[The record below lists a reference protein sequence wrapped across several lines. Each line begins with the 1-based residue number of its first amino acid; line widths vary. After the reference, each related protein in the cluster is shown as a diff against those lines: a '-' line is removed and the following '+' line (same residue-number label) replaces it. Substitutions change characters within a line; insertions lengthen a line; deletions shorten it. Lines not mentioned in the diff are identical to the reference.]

1 MSMKSRGAFALA
13 LLLAA
18 AGNLHA
24 LDLAPFK
31 YRTSV
36 SVEQGAAPYAR
47 LSLTPDVYD
56 AARLDLGD
64 IRLVGADGD
73 QIPYILARPKDQTR
87 KLRYQPKLINRSTNS
102 RGAAMVTLDF
112 GRLTVKNSIEVQ
124 TRGSNFRRAVK
135 VEGSNDNI
143 EFFTVVERAYVF
155 AVNRNRRFEQIDLPA
170 NDYRYLRITVEPM
183 TTQENEVAIRQ
194 VRAFKLEKTDAERHS
209 VQMTLTRHRED
220 PNNRLSIYE
229 YDLRYRHLPVNE
241 IHLRVADESFYR
253 YVTVEGR
260 DATTR
265 KVKIPSED
273 NRPRYKQVEVRWQR
287 IVSDAIYRYAAP
299 DGQQRERLMLRL
311 PTERAHR
318 YLRIAIKNYDDI
330 PLVVSSASAKMIPHQ
345 IVFPIKQET
354 DAKFYVGASS
364 LAPPV
369 YDLRH
374 RLGRPMQVEARK
386 ATIADIAHNPL
397 FAQAPAE
404 RLPWSERH
412 KVLLLIILAA
422 AAIVLGGFILQS
434 FKSIKSEQAQNGTS
448 EPK

>member
-1 MSMKSRGAFALA
+1 MMMKPKRAFVLA

-24 LDLAPFK
+24 LNLAPFK
-31 YRTSV
+31 FRTSV
-36 SVEQGAAPYAR
+36 SVEQGAAPYGR
-47 LSLTPDVYD
+47 LSLTPEVYD

-64 IRLVGADGD
+64 IRLVRADGN
-73 QIPYILARPKDQTR
+73 QIPYILARSEDQTR
-87 KLRYQPKLINRSTNS
+87 RLRYQPKLINRSTNR
-102 RGAAMVTLDF
+102 RGAAMDF
-112 GRLTVKNSIEVQ
+112 ARLTVKNSIEVQ
-124 TRGSNFRRAVK
+124 TRGSNFRRAVR
-135 VEGSNDNI
+135 VEGSNDNM
-143 EFFTVVERAYVF
+143 EFFTVVQRAYVF

-209 VQMTLTRHRED
+209 VQMTLMHHSED

-229 YDLRYRHLPVNE
+229 YDLKYRHLPVDE
-241 IHLRVADESFYR
+241 IHLQVADESFYR
-253 YVTVEGR
+253 YVAVEGR
-260 DATTR
+260 DATAK
-265 KVKIPSED
+265 KVRIASED
-273 NRPRYKQVEVRWQR
+273 NRPRYKEVEVRWQR
-287 IVSDAIYRYAAP
+287 IVSDAIHRYAAP
-299 DGQQRERLMLRL
+299 DGQQLEKLVLRL
-311 PTERAHR
+311 PTAHAYR

-345 IVFPIKQET
+345 IVFPVEQKTEAT
-354 DAKFYVGASS
+354 FYVGASS

-374 RLGRPMQVEARK
+374 RLGRPLQVEARK
-386 ATIADIAHNPL
+386 AAIANIADNPL
-397 FAQAPAE
+397 FVQAPAK

-422 AAIVLGGFILQS
+422 AALVMGGFILQS
-434 FKSIKSEQAQNGTS
+434 FKSIKTEQARNDTS

>member
-124 TRGSNFRRAVK
+124 TRGSNFRRAVR
-135 VEGSNDNI
+135 VEGSNDNT
-143 EFFTVVERAYVF
+143 EFFTVVQSAYVF
-155 AVNRNRRFEQIDLPA
+155 AVNRDRRFEQIDLPA

-183 TTQENEVAIRQ
+183 TTQENAVAIRQ
-194 VRAFKLEKTDAERHS
+194 VRAFKLEKRDAERHS
-209 VQMTLTRHRED
+209 VQMTLMRHDED

-229 YDLRYRHLPVNE
+229 YDLKYRRLPVNE
-241 IHLRVADESFYR
+241 IRLQVADDSFYR

-260 DATTR
+260 DATTK
-265 KVKIPSED
+265 KVKIASED
-273 NRPRYKQVEVRWQR
+273 NRPRYKEVEVRWQR
-287 IVSDAIYRYAAP
+287 IISDAIHRYAAP
-299 DGQQRERLMLRL
+299 EGQQLEKLVLRL
-311 PTERAHR
+311 PTAHAYR
-318 YLRIAIKNYDDI
+318 YLRIAIKNYDDK
-330 PLVVSSASAKMIPHQ
+330 PLLVSSASAKMIPHQ
-345 IVFPIKQET
+345 IVFPIKQKT
-354 DAKFYVGASS
+354 DATFYVGASS

-369 YDLRH
+369 YDLR
-374 RLGRPMQVEARK
+374 RAGKTASMVGK
-386 ATIADIAHNPL
+386 AQGTAAHNPGGCC
-397 FAQAPAE
+397 PRPG
-404 RLPWSERH
+404 RLYS
-412 KVLLLIILAA
+412 
-422 AAIVLGGFILQS
+422 AIVQVYQERAS
-434 FKSIKSEQAQNGTS
+434 
-448 EPK
+448 PKRYFRAEVTIWLMKNNARSAFFC

>member
-1 MSMKSRGAFALA
+1 MKSRGAFVLA

-18 AGNLHA
+18 AGNLRA
-24 LDLAPFK
+24 LDLAPFE
-31 YRTSV
+31 YRAPV

-47 LSLTPDVYD
+47 LSLTPEVYD

-64 IRLVGADGD
+64 IRLVGPDGN
-73 QIPYILARPKDQTR
+73 QIPYILARPEDQTR
-87 KLRYQPKLINRSTNS
+87 KLRYQPKLINRSTNRRS
-102 RGAAMVTLDF
+102 AAMVTLDF

-124 TRGSNFRRAVK
+124 TGGSNFRRAVR
-135 VEGSNDNI
+135 VEGSNDNV
-143 EFFTVVERAYVF
+143 EFFTVVQRAYVF

-170 NDYRYLRITVEPM
+170 NDYRYLRIIVEPM
-183 TTQENEVAIRQ
+183 TTEENAVAIRQ
-194 VRAFKLEKTDAERHS
+194 VRAFKLEKRDAERRS

-229 YDLRYRHLPVNE
+229 YDLKYRHLPVNE

-260 DATTR
+260 DATTK

-273 NRPRYKQVEVRWQR
+273 NRPRYKEVEVRWR
-287 IVSDAIYRYAAP
+287 RMVSDAMYRYAAP

-318 YLRIAIKNYDDI
+318 YLRIVIKNYDDK
-330 PLVVSSASAKMIPHQ
+330 PLLVSSASVKMIPHQ

-374 RLGRPMQVEARK
+374 RLGRPLQVEARK
-386 ATIADIAHNPL
+386 AAIANIADNPL
-397 FAQAPAE
+397 FVQAPAKQ
-404 RLPWSERH
+404 LPWSERH
-412 KVLLLIILAA
+412 KVLLLIILAVA
-422 AAIVLGGFILQS
+422 ALVLGGFILQS
-434 FKSIKSEQAQNGTS
+434 FKSIKTEQARNDTS

>member
-1 MSMKSRGAFALA
+1 MSMKSRGAFVLA
-13 LLLAA
+13 LVLAA
-18 AGNLHA
+18 AGNLRA

-31 YRTSV
+31 YRAPV
-36 SVEQGAAPYAR
+36 SVEQGAAPYGR

-64 IRLVGADGD
+64 IRLVRADGN
-73 QIPYILARPKDQTR
+73 QIPYILARPEDQTR
-87 KLRYQPKLINRSTNS
+87 KLRYQPKMINRSTNR

-124 TRGSNFRRAVK
+124 TRGSNFRRATK
-135 VEGSNDNI
+135 VEGSNDNM
-143 EFFTVVERAYVF
+143 EFFTVVQRAYVF

-183 TTQENEVAIRQ
+183 TTEENAVAIRQ
-194 VRAFKLEKTDAERHS
+194 VRPFKLEKTDAERHS

-220 PNNRLSIYE
+220 PNNHLTIYE
-229 YDLRYRHLPVNE
+229 YDLKYRHLPVNE
-241 IHLRVADESFYR
+241 IHLQVADESFYR

-260 DATTR
+260 DATTK

-273 NRPRYKQVEVRWQR
+273 NRPRYKEVEVRWQR
-287 IVSDAIYRYAAP
+287 IVSDAIYRYAAH
-299 DGQQRERLMLRL
+299 DGQRPEKLMLRL
-311 PTERAHR
+311 PTAHAYR

-330 PLVVSSASAKMIPHQ
+330 PLIVRSASAKMIPHQ
-345 IVFPIKQET
+345 IVFPVEQTT
-354 DAKFYVGASS
+354 DATFYIGASS
-364 LAPPV
+364 LVPPV

-374 RLGRPMQVEARK
+374 RLGPPLQVEARK
-386 ATIADIAHNPL
+386 ATIADIADNPL
-397 FAQAPAE
+397 FVQAPPKQ
-404 RLPWSERH
+404 LPWSERH

-422 AAIVLGGFILQS
+422 AALVMGGFILQS